1 MADGTHLGNKSKRPS
16 EESQGLGEPG
26 TNFDGLGSE
35 GLGNEGLG
43 PDASDLDGRVSFGLI
58 DPTERPPLSRR
69 YRSRWARLVSWV
81 TLPRFPWLALVAFAG
96 ALIAVAVVRSLWLR
110 TLLPIALIA
119 AGIAIAIR
127 FRLRTESRTSMAI
140 VKKAP
145 RALVLD
151 ASGLRYELVRR
162 TLPMGASDVAGP
174 IANGPAPLR
183 LLDGDNILQGAS
195 GFGATLLSNSRR
207 DRLALAITSTHG
219 TFLVGARL
227 EEDERASFGD
237 LFARSW
243 VLGTD
248 DAALDAT
255 GPDGQPVC
263 LPPTTFRKLYE
274 SLLAIDPGSAS
285 RVVLSDQRGAPLLLD
300 GETLTARNCRFDLSR
315 PIEWRA
321 ILFQESF
328 GHAITLY
335 QGTWIRQGSHEVV
348 LVSLL
353 SQGLFDAA
361 TRGHERAGIP
371 ELDRMAIRDQRLLQA
386 AASDPPPVDQR
397 VAMDGLFVVP
407 LRAALD
413 EAPRP
418 SSEQVRARHA

>member
-1 MADGTHLGNKSKRPS
+1 MADGTHQGNKSKRPS

-26 TNFDGLGSE
+26 SNFEETGFE
-35 GLGNEGLG
+35 GMGA
-43 PDASDLDGRVSFGLI
+43 DASDLEGRVSFGLI
-58 DPTERPPLSRR
+58 DPAEQPPSSRR
-69 YRSRWARLVSWV
+69 YRTRFARLVAWA
-81 TLPRFPWLALVAFAG
+81 TRPRFPWLALVAFAG

-127 FRLRTESRTSMAI
+127 FRLRRERRTGMA
-140 VKKAP
+140 VVRKAP

-162 TLPMGASDVAGP
+162 PLPAGMAPSDVSGA
-174 IANGPAPLR
+174 ITTGPAPLR
-183 LLDGDNILQGAS
+183 LLDGDSILQGAS

-227 EEDERASFGD
+227 EEEERASFGD

-248 DAALDAT
+248 DAALEAT

-285 RVVLSDQRGAPLLLD
+285 RVVLSDQRGSPLLLD
-300 GETLTARNCRFDLSR
+300 GETLTARSCRFDLSR

-335 QGTWIRQGSHEVV
+335 QGTWIRQGTHEVV

-371 ELDRMAIRDQRLLQA
+371 ELDRMAVRDQRLLQA
-386 AASDPPPVDQR
+386 AASDPPPVEQR

>member
-16 EESQGLGEPG
+16 EETQGLGEPG
-26 TNFDGLGSE
+26 TNSDA
-35 GLGNEGLG
+35 
-43 PDASDLDGRVSFGLI
+43 PDLEGRVSFGLI
-58 DPTERPPLSRR
+58 DPAEGPSSSRR
-69 YRSRWARLVSWV
+69 SRSRWARLMSWAMR
-81 TLPRFPWLALVAFAG
+81 PRFPWLALVAFAG
-96 ALIAVAVVRSLWLR
+96 ALIAVAVVRSLWLK
-110 TLLPIALIA
+110 TLLPLALIA

-127 FRLRTESRTSMAI
+127 FRLRAEKRTTLAV
-140 VKKAP
+140 VKRAP

-162 TLPMGASDVAGP
+162 TPPSDIAGAIST
-174 IANGPAPLR
+174 GPAPLR
-183 LLDGDNILQGAS
+183 LLDGDSVLQGAS

-227 EEDERASFGD
+227 EEEERAGFGD

-300 GETLTARNCRFDLSR
+300 GETLTARGYRFDLSR

-335 QGTWIRQGSHEVV
+335 QGTWIRQGTHEVV

-386 AASDPPPVDQR
+386 AASDPPPVEQR